1 MLIKKKDDWL
11 SSQES
16 DTSEVDQSL
25 AYLMR
30 NGKKRKI
37 GSSTTPTVNK
47 KKEKNAVL
55 VKMREKFASSS
66 SPVDDT
72 LDTEIEVE
80 PNRAGTS
87 R

>member
-1 MLIKKKDDWL
+1 MLIKNKDDWP

-25 AYLMR
+25 ADLMR
-30 NGKKRKI
+30 NSKKRKI
-37 GSSTTPTVNK
+37 GSSTTPTVNR

-55 VKMREKFASSS
+55 VKMKKNFAFSS